1 MIRPHSPL
9 TNPSPSD
16 NIKKLKG
23 RYRGVEQM
31 VARRA
36 HNPEVVRFKSHP
48 RNQRKPL
55 EQAVRA
61 VFSFPRYLTENEYF
75 PLISPQRRLFSSF
88 RAFTAK

>member
-48 RNQRKPL
+48 RNQTKTL
-55 EQAVRA
+55 D
-61 VFSFPRYLTENEYF
+61 
-75 PLISPQRRLFSSF
+75 LIQSGVLFFVSILHK
-88 RAFTAK
+88 TA